1 MLGVGITFDFPKP
14 YELLGRLIS
23 VNLPGDASSIA
34 LRLEGETKNAARM
47 LDGSV
52 RVGIEFA
59 RLSETEQAITAVL
72 SAMNDMLVNT

>member
-1 MLGVGITFDFPKP
+1 
-14 YELLGRLIS
+14 
-23 VNLPGDASSIA
+23 
-34 LRLEGETKNAARM
+34 M

-72 SAMNDMLVNT
+72 SGMNDMLVNT